1 MYKNYGTI
9 NTLMDGA
16 ELLYTMI
23 KELNDGIRHLPGCR
37 ATAKLKQ
44 MSDHIDLA
52 SIGVYHAMQNIALN
66 DEPICDEADTDAEE
80 YDEDDIPTGDD
91 LQELLDKIAYILAS
105 GKPVSISADIYINED
120 NVNAEDAE

>member
-1 MYKNYGTI
+1 MCKNYGTI
-9 NTLMDGA
+9 EAVMDGA

-44 MSDHIDLA
+44 RSANIDLA
-52 SIGVYHAMQNIALN
+52 SIGVYHAMQNIALD
-66 DEPICDEADTDAEE
+66 DEIPCAEYEADAEE
-80 YDEDDIPTGDD
+80 FDEDDIPTGDD
-91 LQELLDKIAYILAS
+91 LQELLDKIAHILAS

-120 NVNAEDAE
+120 TDAAEDEE

>member
-23 KELNDGIRHLPGCR
+23 EELNDGIRHLPGCR

-52 SIGVYHAMQNIALN
+52 SIGVYHAMQNIAS
-66 DEPICDEADTDAEE
+66 DGEPTCDEYDTEE

-91 LQELLDKIAYILAS
+91 LQELLDKIAHILAS
-105 GKPVSISADIYINED
+105 RKPVSISADIYINED
-120 NVNAEDAE
+120 NDAAEDKE